1 MNDIKTYIQN
11 LGRGAR
17 TAIFALAVVF
27 ISAGVAQA
35 ATTISTNIFTGG
47 TLGALGVSTF
57 GATASTTISTA
68 GVLTAPSAI
77 INGTLASLGVSTFG
91 STASTTISVAGVL
104 TTPSSAVAL
113 FLGGASTTQLTL
125 LSGDTIKNT
134 VASTTVISG
143 NLTTSTTTITG
154 LTATGNT
161 TLASTTA
168 TTMKVGQVGTS
179 MTRIV
184 SGYCVTGSIT
194 IPATNASSTQAYADC
209 TPSGGASVITSGDR
223 VFLQATSSLPYY
235 VVIQAASST
244 AGGLINI
251 SLTNFST
258 STSPTANVYAFSF
271 WAFQ

>member
-1 MNDIKTYIQN
+1 MNRIKSFIVG
-11 LGRGAR
+11 LGRSTR
-17 TAIFALAVVF
+17 VLLLALAVMV
-27 ISAGVAQA
+27 AGAGIVQA
-35 ATTISTNIFTGG
+35 ATTISTNISTAG
-47 TLGALGVSTF
+47 TLAVTGLSSLGQASSTMLSVNSVYF
-57 GATASTTISTA
+57 GATATTTIS
-68 GVLTAPSAI
+68 
-77 INGTLASLGVSTFG
+77 STG
-91 STASTTISVAGVL
+91 ALSVAGL
-104 TTPSSAVAL
+104 AT
-113 FLGGASTTQLTL
+113 FLAGASTTQFTL

-143 NLTTSTTTITG
+143 NLTTSTTTVTG

-168 TTMKVGQVGTS
+168 TTMKVGQVGTG

-209 TPSGGASVITSGDR
+209 TPSSGASVITSGDR

-244 AGGLINI
+244 VSGLINVG
-251 SLTNFST
+251 LTNFST
-258 STSPTANVYAFSF
+258 STSPAAAIYAFNF